1 VIVMIWWTCLIC
13 FRQRTS
19 HVKVIKNFFRVGCL
33 INYFL
38 RCAKILSIFSPTCTF
53 VKVVVVVA
61 LIKLVVISF
70 NRKIL
75 LVALLA
81 KLFSFRIRHKIWRHK
96 LLFASIVI
104 RAHLRVRLYLYVVK
118 INIVP
123 IV

>member
-1 VIVMIWWTCLIC
+1 MIRWTCLIC

-19 HVKVIKNFFRVGCL
+19 HVKVVKDFFGVGCL

-38 RCAKILSIFSPTCTF
+38 RCAEILSIFSPTSTF
-53 VKVVVVVA
+53 TKVVVVVA

-70 NRKIL
+70 SRKIL

-104 RAHLRVRLYLYVVK
+104 RAHLRVRLNLYVVK